1 MSIGHCMRF
10 EKAIGM
16 GEDNTARTLDERTDA
31 AACAR
36 PFVKWAG
43 GKHQLLTEI
52 RKHVPGDFSRY
63 WEPFVGG
70 GAVFFN
76 LVPGAA
82 TLVDANEELVN
93 AYRVVQEDV
102 ETLIGELEKHAH
114 NEETFYSL
122 REWDRLP
129 SFEQRS
135 AVERAARFIYLNK
148 TCFNGLYRV
157 NSKGQFNVPFGRYHN
172 PTIADRVNLTLC
184 SKALRGVEVECG
196 SFLDIETRVASND
209 FVYFDPPYIPLT
221 STSSF
226 TSYTAD
232 RFTIDMQTA
241 LRDLCVRLDSA
252 GVKWLLSNSSSFII
266 RELYSG
272 YRITSVKAQ
281 RAINAHAN
289 KRGVVEE
296 VLIRNF

>member
-1 MSIGHCMRF
+1 
-10 EKAIGM
+10 M
-16 GEDNTARTLDERTDA
+16 GEDNTARTLDETTEPLVT
-31 AACAR
+31 AR

-52 RKHVPGDFSRY
+52 RKHAPLHFKRY

-70 GAVFFN
+70 GAVFFH
-76 LVPGAA
+76 LAPTEAS
-82 TLVDANEELVN
+82 LIDANEELVN
-93 AYRVVQEDV
+93 AYRVVQQDV
-102 ETLIGELEKHAH
+102 ESLIGELEKYAH
-114 NEETFYSL
+114 DEETFYSL
-122 REWDRLP
+122 REWDRVP
-129 SFEQRS
+129 GFAERS
-135 AVERAARFIYLNK
+135 SVERAARFIYLNK

-157 NSKGQFNVPFGRYHN
+157 NSKGQFNVPFGRYRN
-172 PTIADRVNLTLC
+172 PTIADRVNLISC
-184 SKALRGVEVECG
+184 SKALQGIEVECG
-196 SFLDIETRVASND
+196 SFLDIESRITPDD

-241 LRDLCVRLDSA
+241 LRDLCVRLDGA

-272 YRITSVKAQ
+272 YKITSVKAQ
-281 RAINAHAN
+281 RAINANAN
-289 KRGVVEE
+289 KRGEVDE